1 MSFDLTFFKDA
12 ARLVGGGG
20 TDTVT
25 SLYGSSAALLF
36 SLLDQPAVIIL
47 PADVAAEDFGRD
59 CRFWSDVLNM
69 RPPLCVTFDDPL
81 QGIVRLKHLYNG
93 TARKLITSA
102 ESMSI
107 PLWEKDD
114 FPILTFLTGTEM
126 ERESVLRR
134 LSGLGYLAMPV
145 VTREGEMSLRGG
157 ILDIFPPGEENPV
170 RVEFFG
176 DEIESIRY
184 FDIDSQRSIKQI
196 SSISLC
202 PVNLPEDGPALIDIF
217 GDGIVILNEPS
228 AVCKRFEAIYEVL
241 EGRRLVNFTALPIE
255 NEGLNAGTCGLTGLG
270 LLPGERTSIED
281 FVRRA
286 SALSRD
292 HNLLITCSSDTQA
305 RRVRELFLEQDV
317 EVPVIQRNNIRIDGR
332 DLLITVGD
340 LSAGFSFRNS
350 IVMADRDIFGPRP
363 AYRPV
368 KKSKVSQLIS
378 SIEDFNEGDY
388 VVHLEHGIGRFIGLK
403 KERIEEYEG
412 DFIILEYRDGARL
425 FVPLDRINTIQKY
438 HAPEGVTPRI
448 DTLGGKSWQQ
458 TRKRV
463 RKKVRDMAEKLIKI
477 YAKRTAEKGTAFS
490 ADTEL
495 HREFDGFFPYEET
508 PDQLT
513 SIAEIRKDM
522 EEPVPMDRL
531 LCGDVGYGK
540 TEVVMRACFKAVY
553 DAKQVA
559 VLVPTTI
566 LAEQHYETFKMR
578 FAAFPVRIDFLSR
591 FKSRAEQKKT
601 LKALA
606 EGEIDIIIGTHR
618 LLAKDVIFNDLGLL
632 VVDEE
637 HKFGV
642 AHKEKIKAL
651 KSNVDVLSLS
661 ATPIPRTLHMALSG
675 IRGMSVIETPPEER
689 LAVKSIVAR
698 FSSDIIREALQKEF
712 DRGGQTYFVH
722 NRIKDIYEIG
732 NLLQDLLPVGKI
744 GVAHGRM
751 KERELEEVMN
761 KFFHHEIDVLVS
773 TAIIGSGLDIP
784 AANTIIINRADRFG
798 LADLYQLRGRVGRS
812 NVKAYAYFLIPGE
825 DVITEEA
832 RKKIQAIQE
841 LGYLGAGFRLA
852 LRDLEIRGAGNLLG
866 AEQSGHIEAVGFD
879 MYMEMLESA
888 VAELKG
894 EGRPPSIETA
904 IDLKI
909 NAGIS
914 EDYIDDPAVRLSI
927 YRRVASVKDIKALDS
942 LRDELKDRFGTP
954 GDPAVR
960 LLDIMELKIMAGRL
974 MITSISRTA
983 GRVRILF
990 SPETPVRS
998 ESLFA
1003 LHKTRKGRIRF
1014 LPEGGVELDLRDRAW
1029 SVIFSE
1035 IKGLLE
1041 ELLKAF
1047 DFQN

>member
-1 MSFDLTFFKDA
+1 LDLTLFRNA
-12 ARLVGGGG
+12 ARLIDKGEI
-20 TDTVT
+20 DTVT

-36 SLLDQPAVIIL
+36 SMLNQSAVIIL
-47 PADVAAEDFGRD
+47 PTDVSAEDFGRD

-69 RPPLCVTFDDPL
+69 RPPVCVTFEDPL
-81 QGIVRLKHLYNG
+81 QGIDRMRHIYGG
-93 TARKLITSA
+93 TEKKLITSA
-102 ESMSI
+102 ASI
-107 PLWEKDD
+107 TVPLWEKDN
-114 FPILTFLTGTEM
+114 FPIFTFLTGTEI
-126 ERESVLRR
+126 ERESVVRR
-134 LSGLGYLAMPV
+134 LAGLGYLAMPV
-145 VTREGEMSLRGG
+145 VSREGEMSLRGG

-170 RVEFFG
+170 RIEFFG

-184 FDIDSQRSIKQI
+184 FDIDSQRSVKQI
-196 SSISLC
+196 SSISIC
-202 PVNLPEDGPALIDIF
+202 PVNLPDTGPTLLEIF
-217 GDGIVILNEPS
+217 GDELVVLKEPAAMRKRLDDMDVIL
-228 AVCKRFEAIYEVL
+228 A
-241 EGRRLVNFTALPIE
+241 GRIQVTFMTLPLE
-255 NEGLNAGTCGLTGLG
+255 NEGLNAGVGGLAGLG
-270 LLPGERTSIED
+270 LLPGERKSVED

-286 SALSRD
+286 AGLSKEN
-292 HNLLITCSSDTQA
+292 NLLITCSSDTQA
-305 RRVRELFLEQDV
+305 RRVRELFLEQDL
-317 EVPVIQRNNIRIDGR
+317 EAPVIQRSNVRIDSR
-332 DLLITVGD
+332 PLRIVVGD
-340 LSAGFSFRNS
+340 LSAGFSLGNL
-350 IVMADRDIFGPRP
+350 IIIADQDIFGPRP
-363 AYRPV
+363 AYRPLR
-368 KKSKVSQLIS
+368 KSRVSQLIT

-388 VVHLEHGIGRFIGLK
+388 IVHLDHGIGRFIGLR
-403 KERIEEYEG
+403 KERIEEYES
-412 DFIILEYRDGARL
+412 DFIVLEYRDGARL
-425 FVPLDRINTIQKY
+425 FLPLDRINLIQKY
-438 HAPEGVTPRI
+438 HAPEGTAPRI
-448 DTLGGKSWQQ
+448 DKLGGKTWQQ

-463 RKKVRDMAEKLIKI
+463 RKKIRDMAEKLIRI
-477 YAKRTAEKGTAFS
+477 YARRTAEKGTAFS
-490 ADTEL
+490 PDTEL
-495 HREFDGFFPYEET
+495 HREFDGFFSFEET

-513 SIAEIRKDM
+513 SISEIRKDM
-522 EEPVPMDRL
+522 EAPVPMDRL

-540 TEVVMRACFKAVY
+540 TEVVMRACFKAVF

-566 LAEQHYETFKMR
+566 LAEQHFETFRMR
-578 FAAFPVRIDFLSR
+578 FAAFPVRIDYLSR

-606 EGEIDIIIGTHR
+606 AGEIDIIIGTHR
-618 LLAKDVIFNDLGLL
+618 LLAKDVVFNDLGLL

-642 AHKEKIKAL
+642 AHKEKIKAI

-689 LAVKSIVAR
+689 LSVKSIVAR
-698 FSSDIIREALQKEF
+698 FSPDIIREALQKEF

-732 NLLQDLLPVGKI
+732 NLIQRLLPAGKI

-751 KERELEEVMN
+751 REKELEEVMK

-773 TAIIGSGLDIP
+773 TAIIGSGLDI
-784 AANTIIINRADRFG
+784 ATANTIIINRADRFG

-825 DVITEEA
+825 DLLTEEA

-852 LRDLEIRGAGNLLG
+852 LKDLEIRGAGNLLG

-894 EGRPPSIETA
+894 EKMPPSVETV
-904 IDLKI
+904 IDLKV
-909 NAGIS
+909 NAGIP

-927 YRRVASVKDIKALDS
+927 YRRVASVKDINALDR
-942 LRDELKDRFGTP
+942 LREELKDRFGTP
-954 GDPAVR
+954 GDSTDR
-960 LLDIMELKIMAGRL
+960 LLDIMELRILSSKL
-974 MITSISRTA
+974 MITSIKRTA
-983 GRVRILF
+983 GRIQIIF
-990 SPETPVRS
+990 SSETPLRS

-1003 LHKTRKGRIRF
+1003 LQEKRKGRIKF
-1014 LPEGGVELDLRDRAW
+1014 LPEGGVELDQRDRAW
-1029 SVIFSE
+1029 PEVFGE
-1035 IKGLLE
+1035 IKDLLKELLE
-1041 ELLKAF
+1041 AF